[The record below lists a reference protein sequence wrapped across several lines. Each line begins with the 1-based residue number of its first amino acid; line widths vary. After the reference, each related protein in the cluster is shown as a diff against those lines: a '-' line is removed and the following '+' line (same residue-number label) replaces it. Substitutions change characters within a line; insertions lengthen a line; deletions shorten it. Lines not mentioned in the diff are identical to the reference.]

1 MLILDTMRNSSAIFL
16 FDLLRSSLLSLTT
29 CRKERIRS
37 QTVVDPEERDPYS
50 SLPEGLYQ
58 EGAGEGGI
66 KCEKSCQ

>member
-16 FDLLRSSLLSLTT
+16 FDLLRSSLLSLT
-29 CRKERIRS
+29 KERIRS
-37 QTVVDPEERDPYS
+37 QTVVEPEERDPYS